1 MSSRLGPV
9 PTPSKPEE
17 ITRLVLDLGKSLAS
31 HYDARLSKLDLTIPQ
46 AMLLRQLGEALPMN
60 EAAGKLHCDP
70 SNVTGI
76 VDRLE
81 ARGLIARQQLS
92 KDRRVKN
99 LVLTAKGRAL
109 KRRVDSILSS
119 APGVSDLAA
128 ADQATLRDLLARSL
142 TQTGQRP
149 RP

>member
-1 MSSRLGPV
+1 MA
-9 PTPSKPEE
+9 TPSKPEE
-17 ITRLVLDLGKSLAS
+17 ITRLVLDLGRSLAS

-81 ARGLIARQQLS
+81 ARGLIARRQLS
-92 KDRRVKN
+92 TDRRVKN

-119 APGVSDLAA
+119 APGVSGLAA
-128 ADQATLRDLLARSL
+128 AEQATLRDLLVRSL
-142 TQTGQRP
+142 NRTGQESRP
-149 RP
+149 

>member
-1 MSSRLGPV
+1 MGA
-9 PTPSKPEE
+9 PTRSEE
-17 ITRLVLDLGKSLAS
+17 ITRLVLDLGRSLSS
-31 HYDARLSKLDLTIPQ
+31 HFDAQMSRLNLTLPQ

-81 ARGLIARQQLS
+81 ARGLIARRQLS
-92 KDRRVKN
+92 TDRRVKN

-119 APGVSDLAA
+119 APGVSGLAA
-128 ADQATLRDLLARSL
+128 AEQATLRDLLARSL
-142 TQTGQRP
+142 TPTGRESRP
-149 RP
+149 